1 MKSDTF
7 HSAPRNEAA
16 WMGQAT
22 GWSCSVMKT
31 GDDEPPLSPE
41 GSGDGGPSGFN
52 CTVMKTVADEGA
64 AAPPV
69 NEAAWQGQATGWSCA
84 IM

>member
-1 MKSDTF
+1 M
-7 HSAPRNEAA
+7 R
-16 WMGQAT
+16 
-22 GWSCSVMKT
+22 T
-31 GDDEPPLSPE
+31 GDDLPPLSPE
-41 GSGDGGPSGFN
+41 GAGDGGPSGFN